1 MEYLI
6 AKWLHILFSTFLFGT
21 GVGSAFYLFFSTLQ
35 RNTTVV
41 AGVAQLVVRADWLF
55 TATTVVLQPLSG
67 IYLVHLLGHPLSARW
82 LQWSIVLYV
91 IAIGCWLPVVLAA
104 DTDAEFSS
112 GSCTPGRAFAAR
124 ILALLLSLGRAWHS
138 RTPSVSHHLLAD
150 GRPTSLTHP

>member
-1 MEYLI
+1 LEYLI

-91 IAIGCWLPVVLAA
+91 IAIGCWLPVVWLQIRMRNSAQA
-104 DTDAEFSS
+104 
-112 GSCTPGRAFAAR
+112 AAR
-124 ILALLLSLGRAWHS
+124 LGEPLPREFWRCFYLWVALGIPALIAFLIIFWLMVA
-138 RTPSVSHHLLAD
+138 
-150 GRPTSLTHP
+150 RPL